1 MQKLI
6 SLLITATP
14 TEAFALHYKKT
25 QALVK
30 AKQATQQDHQDE
42 PSVVDWASADVEV
55 LSSATDF
62 CADEE
67 ECDVDELLN
76 IKSAFEDRLSFF
88 DSVVLNYSADVADVL
103 DSHSAGDSSLDVT
116 GATAE
121 DRALARYVN
130 DVKKKGLKV
139 RRKIETI
146 ETLVSKED

>member
-1 MQKLI
+1 M
-6 SLLITATP
+6 
-14 TEAFALHYKKT
+14 
-25 QALVK
+25 
-30 AKQATQQDHQDE
+30 DHQDE